1 MATTSHNGATTST
14 STGGKTTG
22 GGSHNSYKTGG
33 GFAPSGA
40 FAPSFA
46 PSFGISVNVNK
57 GMPGG
62 AGFSPTGGQ
71 QGNGGQMLLPA
82 PEFDSTDQVR
92 AYCNHVRALMIQI
105 GLELGMA
112 SKLLEARLRQVQR
125 RPGAMPGDGWVRA
138 RSVAGH
144 LRKSGDAAV
153 AVAKQ
158 ATATVGAL
166 EREFRPAAPVRSA
179 TPFRI

>member
-1 MATTSHNGATTST
+1 MTST
-14 STGGKTTG
+14 SHTSGSTGARTANTGGTG
-22 GGSHNSYKTGG
+22 NTYKAGG
-33 GFAPSGA
+33 GFAPTAA
-40 FAPSFA
+40 FAPSFGV
-46 PSFGISVNVNK
+46 SINLNK
-57 GMPGG
+57 GMPSGG
-62 AGFSPTGGQ
+62 GFSPTGAQ

-82 PEFDSTDQVR
+82 PEFNSTDDVR
-92 AYCNHVRALMIQI
+92 QYCNHVRALMIQI

-125 RPGAMPGDGWVRA
+125 RPGAMWGDGLIRA

-144 LRKSGDAAV
+144 LRKSGNAAV
-153 AVAKQ
+153 DVAKQ

-166 EREFRPAAPVRSA
+166 EREFQAPKPIQSA

>member
-1 MATTSHNGATTST
+1 MASTSHTGG
-14 STGGKTTG
+14 STGARTANTG
-22 GGSHNSYKTGG
+22 GSGNTYKSGG
-33 GFAPSGA
+33 GFAPA
-40 FAPSFA
+40 AAFA
-46 PSFGISVNVNK
+46 PSFGISVNINK

-62 AGFSPTGGQ
+62 QGFSPTGAQ

-82 PEFDSTDQVR
+82 PEFNNTDDVR

-112 SKLLEARLRQVQR
+112 SKLLEARLRQVGR
-125 RPGAMPGDGWVRA
+125 RPGAFPGDGLIRA

-144 LRKSGDAAV
+144 LRKSGNAAV
-153 AVAKQ
+153 DVAKQ

-166 EREFRPAAPVRSA
+166 EREYRTPKPVQSA